1 MNDFLSNIS
10 PVSYSTSAVILAN
23 ILAEGLSIDEQNTIA
38 NWFELVGQTM
48 ITNAGQQQL
57 IQDNKN
63 DNTDDSKV
71 QIKG

>member
-1 MNDFLSNIS
+1 MKDFLYNIS
-10 PVSYSTSAVILAN
+10 PISYSTSAVIIAN

-57 IQDNKN
+57 IQDSKS
-63 DNTDDSKV
+63 DNTDDSEV

>member
-1 MNDFLSNIS
+1 MDGIFSNIS
-10 PVSYSTSAVILAN
+10 PVSFSTSAVIVAN
-23 ILAEGLSIDEQNTIA
+23 ILADGLNIDEQNTVA

-57 IQDNKN
+57 IENSKNNNKDTN
-63 DNTDDSKV
+63 I